1 MSTEIMLLVR
11 KTQNPREPETSF
23 QFPTSAS
30 RTNTS
35 SSGGATGAVEK
46 VWCAPMSEAGE
57 WVITWTQVPG
67 ALSYELQTSLDG
79 GQWSSGSR
87 FSGTRAVLL
96 LGPIP
101 RYWVRVRA
109 IGRSAPGAWSE
120 PKLGQK
126 GERFKTAA

>member
-1 MSTEIMLLVR
+1 MSTEIMPLA
-11 KTQNPREPETSF
+11 KKAKDSSGTETNF
-23 QFPTSAS
+23 QFPSSAS
-30 RTNTS
+30 RTHTR
-35 SSGGATGAVEK
+35 SSGGATAAVEK
-46 VWCAPMSEAGE
+46 IWCAPMSEAGE

-109 IGRSAPGAWSE
+109 IGRGVPGAWSE
-120 PKLGQK
+120 PKLGEK
-126 GERFKTAA
+126 GER